1 MFETCEF
8 WLHFCG
14 THAFKGNGV
23 SLKYDILQDILSFRS
38 EMNYALK

>member
-1 MFETCEF
+1 MFETCVF

-23 SLKYDILQDILSFRS
+23 ALKYDIAQDILSFWS
-38 EMNYALK
+38 EMSYALK